1 MTGSRR
7 ACFGNLAIFAGVC
20 SAILLTPA
28 DVQAQTLSEKLTR
41 KIGEAQKAEIDRKF
55 DDALSAYSEALQ
67 VDPDSLNLRQ
77 VLKMRARLFE
87 QLEEY
92 PRAENDLT
100 AALKVDPPDLAL
112 YADRGYFYMRRARYS
127 DAMTDFTT
135 GARLDPTSPAFPF
148 GVGRVETALGRHKR
162 AIENYNRALYLD
174 PRNARAFLARAE
186 SNVQL
191 GLFGKA
197 RDDYGNALALPLER
211 PQDRYFALLGRGY
224 VAMMLGDLAA
234 AVVDFD
240 GALAIVPGSHRAL
253 AWRGY
258 AYEKQGRRDLAL
270 SDYERAAA
278 SDPADSILRDNARR
292 LRSE

>member
-1 MTGSRR
+1 MTGSRH
-7 ACFGNLAIFAGVC
+7 ACFGNLAFFAGLC
-20 SAILLTPA
+20 GAIILMPA
-28 DVQAQTLSEKLTR
+28 SVQAQTLSEKLTR

-67 VDPDSLNLRQ
+67 VDPDSPNLRQ

-92 PRAENDLT
+92 PRAEKDLT
-100 AALKVDPPDLAL
+100 NALNVDPPDPAL
-112 YADRGYFYMRRARYS
+112 YVDRGYFYMRRGRYS
-127 DAMTDFTT
+127 DAMADFTT
-135 GARLDPTSPAFPF
+135 GARLDPTNTAFPF
-148 GVGRVETALGRHKR
+148 AVGRVETALGRHKR
-162 AIENYNRALYLD
+162 AVESYNRALYLN
-174 PRNARAFLARAE
+174 PRNARAFLSRAE

-191 GLFGKA
+191 GRLGKA
-197 RDDYGNALALPLER
+197 RDDYGKALALTLER

-234 AVVDFD
+234 AIVDFD
-240 GALAIVPGSHRAL
+240 GALAIDPGSQRAL

-258 AYEKQGRRDLAL
+258 AYEKQGRHDLAL
-270 SDYERAAA
+270 NDYERAAA
-278 SDPADSILRDNARR
+278 FAPADPVMRANARR